1 MAVACRAS
9 SQRTE
14 GTRSHSRSWWWRTSR
29 TGGSRMHGEL
39 RAWLACWPRRS
50 VPPVQLPRQVLLP
63 AAGACCSM
71 LILMTAGCLPCHSQ
85 GPQLCLAAN
94 SLKFGNSL
102 ASELTCGR
110 WPPGNLSAPFRDRAT
125 LHLVAIKSV
134 TDAYH
139 AWCDRDHGHW
149 PIVHAEQICMKLKMH
164 RVLLHLS
171 EADAAG
177 PGDIRI
183 SSVPS
188 TQHQWLHQ
196 TAFKKRSHMGKHY
209 CAAAV
214 ERRCIVS

>member
-1 MAVACRAS
+1 MQGVITANGRHKVPFPELVVADKPDWRQQDARRAQGMAGMLAAQISAACAAAS
-9 SQRTE
+9 
-14 GTRSHSRSWWWRTSR
+14 
-29 TGGSRMHGEL
+29 
-39 RAWLACWPRRS
+39 
-50 VPPVQLPRQVLLP
+50 
-63 AAGACCSM
+63 AGAPSSCSM

-134 TDAYH
+134 TDAYR